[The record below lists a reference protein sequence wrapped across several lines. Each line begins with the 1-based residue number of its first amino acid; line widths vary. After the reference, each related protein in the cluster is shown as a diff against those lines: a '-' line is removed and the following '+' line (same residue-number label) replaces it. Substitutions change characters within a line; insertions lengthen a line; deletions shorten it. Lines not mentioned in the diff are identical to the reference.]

1 MGVSMSPE
9 AKAQRRERDKVV
21 VQRWLDGESMSE
33 IARDLGLS
41 HKGVTLILNRF
52 EHEWRSQRAE
62 ALRAAARPRPGK
74 TRTGRP
80 QVWPDCP
87 PELQAEYRKIRTII
101 GSAAAKA
108 QLLALQSRQSLAAKG
123 GA

>member
-9 AKAQRRERDKVV
+9 AKAARRERDKAV
-21 VQRWLDGESMSE
+21 VQRWLDGESMNE
-33 IARDLGLS
+33 IARDIGLS

-52 EHEWRSQRAE
+52 EAEWRAARTE

-80 QVWPDCP
+80 SVWPDCP
-87 PELQAEYRKIRTII
+87 PELQGQYRKIRAII

-108 QLLALQSRQSLAAKG
+108 QLLALQPDQKG
-123 GA
+123 M

>member
-9 AKAQRRERDKVV
+9 AKAQRRERDQAVLR
-21 VQRWLDGESMSE
+21 RWLDGESMNE
-33 IARDLGLS
+33 IARDIGLS

-52 EHEWRSQRAE
+52 EAEWRETRAE
-62 ALRAAARPRPGK
+62 ALRAAAKPRPGK

-80 QVWPDCP
+80 VVWPDCP
-87 PELQAEYRKIRTII
+87 PELQAQYRKIRTII

-108 QLLALQSRQSLAAKG
+108 QLLALQSPRKG
-123 GA
+123 A